1 MCNKY
6 KVLTKQYTINC
17 SRIKMVAVLLICTF
31 MFGCLQVKNQTNI
44 QLPSLEG
51 KKILMVYGGWN
62 GHQPAVFVAKVS
74 KWLEAAGAQIT
85 LSDSLGVYTN
95 KKIMDATDLIIQYW
109 TMGEITKEQ
118 FRGLENAIKRGV
130 GLAGCHG
137 GLGDS
142 FRNNPEYQYM
152 IGGQWVEHPGGK
164 IDYTVT
170 ILDTDDPI
178 SSGIKDFEI
187 QDTEQYYM
195 HIDPNTKV
203 LATTRFTDSV
213 HSWIKD
219 RVMPVAWKTYYGTGR
234 VFYLSIGH
242 DPKDFNTLEAKQ
254 LLFRG
259 IRWASG
265 SKYEL
270 KESTLNAVYE

>member
-1 MCNKY
+1 MIKNKF
-6 KVLTKQYTINC
+6 KII
-17 SRIKMVAVLLICTF
+17 SLIFAIIF
-31 MFGCLQVKNQTNI
+31 MFSCKKVNKSSSDH
-44 QLPSLEG
+44 LPTLKG
-51 KKILMVYGGWN
+51 KKILMVFGGWK
-62 GHQPAVFVAKVS
+62 GHHPAVFVTKVS

-85 LSDSLGVYTN
+85 QSDSLEVYTN

-118 FRGLENAIKRGV
+118 FRGLENAVKRGV

-164 IDYTVT
+164 IDYTINV
-170 ILDTDDPI
+170 IDNNDPI
-178 SSGIKDFEI
+178 SDGIKDFEI
-187 QDTEQYYM
+187 KDTEQYYM

-203 LATTRFTDSV
+203 LATTKFTDSI
-213 HSWIKD
+213 HTWIKG
-219 RVMPVAWKTYYGTGR
+219 RVIPVAWKTYYGNGR

-242 DPKDFNTLEAKQ
+242 NPKDFNTLGAKE

-259 IRWASG
+259 IKWASG
-265 SKYEL
+265 SKYEPIENTL
-270 KESTLNAVYE
+270 KAVYE

>member
-1 MCNKY
+1 MIVTKVKIISIIFISIFIISCKKVNK
-6 KVLTKQYTINC
+6 
-17 SRIKMVAVLLICTF
+17 
-31 MFGCLQVKNQTNI
+31 KNQN
-44 QLPSLEG
+44 QLPTLEG
-51 KKILMVYGGWN
+51 KKILMVYGGWS
-62 GHQPAVFVAKVS
+62 GHQPAVFVTKVS

-170 ILDTDDPI
+170 ILDTDDLI

-203 LATTRFTDSV
+203 LATTSFTDSV

-242 DPKDFNTLEAKQ
+242 DPKDFNTPEAKE

-265 SKYEL
+265 SKYEP